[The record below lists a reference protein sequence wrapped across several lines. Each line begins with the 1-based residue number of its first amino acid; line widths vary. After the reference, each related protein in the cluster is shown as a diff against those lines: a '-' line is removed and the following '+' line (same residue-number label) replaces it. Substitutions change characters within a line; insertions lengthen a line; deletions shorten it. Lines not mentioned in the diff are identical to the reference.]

1 MPGVGRQFTS
11 EYSDG
16 SCMVQVSLTHWTMT
30 HQAQL
35 ACSTHFFIKRQL
47 QHTMQA
53 QGPALN
59 VPWRANMNWQPRL
72 CTPASSTPKP
82 GHTGQ
87 NQSGPWHE
95 QSRFIGGPAYV
106 IQARGRHLAPA
117 QLTRDQ
123 HAATKLHAGIC
134 RAHVLSAAWCR
145 WPTLATP
152 QVRPQPTGAQLCWHT
167 PEASML
173 LPESA
178 CQTVPLPPN
187 PIPTTAAYG

>member
-1 MPGVGRQFTS
+1 M
-11 EYSDG
+11 
-16 SCMVQVSLTHWTMT
+16 
-30 HQAQL
+30 
-35 ACSTHFFIKRQL
+35 
-47 QHTMQA
+47 
-53 QGPALN
+53 
-59 VPWRANMNWQPRL
+59 
-72 CTPASSTPKP
+72 
-82 GHTGQ
+82 
-87 NQSGPWHE
+87 
-95 QSRFIGGPAYV
+95 

-117 QLTRDQ
+117 QLTSHQ

-178 CQTVPLPPN
+178 CQTVPLPSEPHSYYRCLWLKEGARWSAHQSGSM
-187 PIPTTAAYG
+187 AAWTRGVNSYAESLAAQHSKVAAKSGAEPRPATRVQS